1 MKKRKQEAEALQ
13 ENKRK
18 GGRRRRKM
26 AEKKGYD
33 GKISNAGAQ
42 HVAALHPKKGGTDK
56 TKVVTGKDLRGQAG
70 GK

>member
-1 MKKRKQEAEALQ
+1 
-13 ENKRK
+13 
-18 GGRRRRKM
+18 M
-26 AEKKGYD
+26 ADKKGYD

-42 HVAALHPKKGGTDK
+42 HVTALHPKKASADK